1 MAVFSINVCVVVLM
15 FPFVTVKASFGVK
28 TRLHD
33 PAVFPE
39 LLYIPYVNSLWLYST
54 DLYYWWLHG
63 TVEDYTYIQMH
74 SHWPLNTVHQL
85 FEPVKL
91 LCRKSVGFIRTS
103 ERLKE
108 LWGHLRFSPKRT
120 GLILEQRPLVFKM
133 CGVFFTHERQKCE
146 HLFFITFMFFSLKL
160 LLLGLI
166 WFWLCSTVSVC
177 PCLIVIHME
186 KLLMLCGL
194 QSPAHDTVEGS
205 DVVLFAS
212 MFETMHCCTGT
223 VQVSSQCVTV
233 ISHTVYELKCSDV

>member
-54 DLYYWWLHG
+54 DLYYWCLHG

-91 LCRKSVGFIRTS
+91 LCRESVGFIRTS

-133 CGVFFTHERQKCE
+133 CGVFLPMKDKSVS
-146 HLFFITFMFFSLKL
+146 IYFSLH
-160 LLLGLI
+160 
-166 WFWLCSTVSVC
+166 LCF
-177 PCLIVIHME
+177 L
-186 KLLMLCGL
+186 
-194 QSPAHDTVEGS
+194 
-205 DVVLFAS
+205 VLS
-212 MFETMHCCTGT
+212 YYCW
-223 VQVSSQCVTV
+223 V
-233 ISHTVYELKCSDV
+233 